1 MGERKKERKE
11 KRRKEEGCL
20 ELAAAAKGFE
30 RKGDRNRLR
39 FKGTLHLYIFFCN
52 YVII

>member
-1 MGERKKERKE
+1 MGERKKERK

-30 RKGDRNRLR
+30 R
-39 FKGTLHLYIFFCN
+39 YFFLSFICFGLGF
-52 YVII
+52 IMC

>member
-1 MGERKKERKE
+1 MGERKKERK

-30 RKGDRNRLR
+30 RRQAATILGVK
-39 FKGTLHLYIFFCN
+39 
-52 YVII
+52 V